1 MTSDETTKLL
11 LKNVVELEDKVDEME
26 ERIVMLKAQIDEM
39 ENHNKLLYKSVTDTE
54 K

>member
-11 LKNVVELEDKVDEME
+11 LKNVVELEDKVDELE
-26 ERIVMLKAQIDEM
+26 ERVIILQDQIE
-39 ENHNKLLYKSVTDTE
+39 ELEEHEGKLVYKGVAE

>member
-11 LKNVVELEDKVDEME
+11 LKNVVELEDKVDERE
-26 ERIVMLKAQIDEM
+26 ERCVMLKAQIDEM